1 MKTPIIDLLV
11 TIIDNYGD
19 MGTACELITALR
31 SGYGDQYGYVIWTN
45 DVDRMSKFVRESGI
59 GDIAIRDI
67 TMFCHM
73 QKSAIMISILHTPL
87 PDLDLIAPHALILR
101 LDYISLDPLWLQYNE
116 TEHIASTPDRRII
129 EVIPSPLE

>member
-31 SGYGDQYGYVIWTN
+31 SGYGDQYGFVIWTN
-45 DVDRMSKFVRESGI
+45 DVDRMTKFVRASGI

-67 TMFCHM
+67 
-73 QKSAIMISILHTPL
+73 
-87 PDLDLIAPHALILR
+87 ALF
-101 LDYISLDPLWLQYNE
+101 
-116 TEHIASTPDRRII
+116 
-129 EVIPSPLE
+129 